1 MPIKEGDTPERG
13 GCWLLLS
20 LISWGLCIITSPM
33 HDHNK
38 LFHWKTR
45 KYLSISKKLNVP
57 YPVDNI
63 RCHCTNMSYVEHRNT
78 QETCKLKQ

>member
-38 LFHWKTR
+38 LFHRKTR
-45 KYLSISKKLNVP
+45 KYLSISKKLDVP